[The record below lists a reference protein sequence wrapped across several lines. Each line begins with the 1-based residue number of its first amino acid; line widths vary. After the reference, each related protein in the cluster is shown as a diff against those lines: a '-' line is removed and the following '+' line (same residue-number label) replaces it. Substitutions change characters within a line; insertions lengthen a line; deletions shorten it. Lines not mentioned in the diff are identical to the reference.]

1 MAKTKLTL
9 EQRVALHRRMAE
21 SYGNAYIAKR
31 VGEGATYL
39 ESGQQEAW
47 KFADD
52 VVYSSPYW
60 TQDKAHP
67 FSKFPMPVHDYATI
81 EARAYTVNVPDWGA
95 VDFKCW
101 PADNGFVMK
110 LRWEGHKKKD
120 GKKIGFYSYSFV
132 ETNEYGEVTRWET
145 HVNKEY
151 DDFLDVAIGEHGPY
165 ADHRPYIETLR
176 RVCREG
182 GLSDVA

>member
-1 MAKTKLTL
+1 MAKTKLAL
-9 EQRVALHRRMAE
+9 ADRVALHRRMAE
-21 SYGNAYIAKR
+21 AYGHAYMAKR
-31 VGEGATYL
+31 VGGSASYL
-39 ESGQQEAW
+39 DSSRQEAW

-60 TQDKAHP
+60 TGDKAHP
-67 FSKFPMPVHDYATI
+67 FSEFPMPVHDYATI
-81 EARAYTVNVPDWGA
+81 EARAYTVRFPDWGP
-95 VDFKCW
+95 VSFECW

-110 LRWEGHKKKD
+110 FRWEGTTKQGRKM
-120 GKKIGFYSYSFV
+120 GFYSYSFV
-132 ETNEYGEVTRWET
+132 VTNEYGEVTRWET